1 MTSTPH
7 KKPLATSSQSK
18 AEQTR
23 DQIVVAAARH
33 FRNDGYN
40 AATMRKI
47 AELAGMEAG
56 SIYYH
61 FSSKE
66 EILGEVLEIGLR
78 RLYDEVKK
86 ILADAKEQRAG
97 FRETFS
103 KLIDTHIAFLL
114 TESDFTSANIRNYPT
129 LPKELRKLHRPLR
142 RAYSDLWNDFLLAA
156 QNDGT
161 IRADIAISP
170 LRQFVLGAL
179 NWTVEWYD
187 ADRYPV
193 SALSERITK
202 LLLEGMAT
210 KKGPP
215 LEFTPADKK
224 QQPLE
229 TGPAKN
235 KAARTRALILSAAA
249 RVIRDRG
256 YKSATMR
263 AISQEAGIEAGS
275 VYYHFRSKEAILDQV
290 LDLGLRSLL
299 EGVSETVSEPHVF
312 ANELDKIAAAI
323 ETHMAYLFQASEFT
337 SANIRIYGQLPRDVR
352 TRHWPVRHEYAVLW
366 DGILEGAQK
375 GGCIRSDIKIVPLR
389 QVMLGALNWTVEWF
403 DPAKGD
409 QEDYYTLPELTGM
422 LQKLLLGGLLNH
434 SNPKQ

>member
-7 KKPLATSSQSK
+7 NKPLAAGSQSK

-23 DQIVVAAARH
+23 EKIVTAAARH
-33 FRNDGYN
+33 FRTEGYN

-47 AELAGMEAG
+47 AELAGMEGG

-78 RLYDEVKK
+78 QLYDEVRRILDEAKK
-86 ILADAKEQRAG
+86 QRAD

-103 KLIDTHIAFLL
+103 KLIDTHLTFLL
-114 TESDFTSANIRNYPT
+114 TKSDFTSANIRNFPT
-129 LPKELRKLHRPLR
+129 LPEHLRKLHRPLR
-142 RAYSDLWNDFLLAA
+142 RAYSDLWNGFLLQA
-156 QNDGT
+156 QNDGI
-161 IRADIAISP
+161 IRTDIAIPP

-187 ADRYPV
+187 AERYPV

-210 KKGPP
+210 RKGPP
-215 LEFTPADKK
+215 LKFAPADKK
-224 QQPLE
+224 QQPVE
-229 TGPAKN
+229 TSPSKN

-249 RVIRDRG
+249 RIIRDRG
-256 YKSATMR
+256 YKAATMR
-263 AISQEAGIEAGS
+263 AIALEAGIEAGS
-275 VYYHFRSKEAILDQV
+275 VYYHFRGKEAILDQV
-290 LDLGLRSLL
+290 LDLGLRCLL
-299 EGVSETVSEPHVF
+299 DGVSETVSEPHVF
-312 ANELDKIAAAI
+312 DNELCRIAAAI

-337 SANIRIYGQLPRDVR
+337 SANIRIYGQLPKEVR
-352 TRHWPVRHEYAVLW
+352 TRHWPVRHEYAGLW
-366 DGILEGAQK
+366 DGILEAAQK